1 MSGGLEGGVTVI
13 VGGRAYGPR
22 PTLALAAAE
31 AGEDILATLLIA
43 VVKLDDGVAS
53 AAVGELAE
61 VVGPVRARKT
71 LENYSASL
79 EGVAS
84 GTEGVLLDMPEDER
98 RGMMEQAE
106 RTLALVRRLLS
117 RAESMPDERDRQGE
131 RLRSN
136 CCSEPCRPASAA
148 EWNARST
155 SAGGRTSRRCSSMA
169 SSSPVDGTP
178 AGRTL
183 CGVTPHGRSGGC
195 STPGVAAR
203 LSSATEKGACAGS
216 FWRLTRRCFARWT
229 ASPLGAGS

>member
-43 VVKLDDGVAS
+43 VVKLDDGTAS

-84 GTEGVLLDMPEDER
+84 GTDGVLLDMPEDER

-117 RAESMPDERDRQGE
+117 RAECCGPEGE
-131 RLRSN
+131 
-136 CCSEPCRPASAA
+136 
-148 EWNARST
+148 
-155 SAGGRTSRRCSSMA
+155 
-169 SSSPVDGTP
+169 
-178 AGRTL
+178 
-183 CGVTPHGRSGGC
+183 
-195 STPGVAAR
+195 
-203 LSSATEKGACAGS
+203 GA
-216 FWRLTRRCFARWT
+216 
-229 ASPLGAGS
+229 

>member
-1 MSGGLEGGVTVI
+1 MSGGLEGGGVTVI

-22 PTLALAAAE
+22 PTLAMAAAE

-84 GTEGVLLDMPEDER
+84 GTDGVLLDMPEDER

-117 RAESMPDERDRQGE
+117 RAE
-131 RLRSN
+131 
-136 CCSEPCRPASAA
+136 CCGPE
-148 EWNARST
+148 
-155 SAGGRTSRRCSSMA
+155 G
-169 SSSPVDGTP
+169 DG
-178 AGRTL
+178 
-183 CGVTPHGRSGGC
+183 S
-195 STPGVAAR
+195 
-203 LSSATEKGACAGS
+203 
-216 FWRLTRRCFARWT
+216 
-229 ASPLGAGS
+229 

>member
-13 VGGRAYGPR
+13 VGGHAYGPR

-31 AGEDILATLLIA
+31 AGEDILATLLSA

-61 VVGPVRARKT
+61 VIGPVRARKT

-84 GTEGVLLDMPEDER
+84 GTDGVLLDMPEDER

-117 RAESMPDERDRQGE
+117 RAECCGPEGE
-131 RLRSN
+131 
-136 CCSEPCRPASAA
+136 
-148 EWNARST
+148 
-155 SAGGRTSRRCSSMA
+155 
-169 SSSPVDGTP
+169 
-178 AGRTL
+178 
-183 CGVTPHGRSGGC
+183 
-195 STPGVAAR
+195 
-203 LSSATEKGACAGS
+203 GA
-216 FWRLTRRCFARWT
+216 
-229 ASPLGAGS
+229 